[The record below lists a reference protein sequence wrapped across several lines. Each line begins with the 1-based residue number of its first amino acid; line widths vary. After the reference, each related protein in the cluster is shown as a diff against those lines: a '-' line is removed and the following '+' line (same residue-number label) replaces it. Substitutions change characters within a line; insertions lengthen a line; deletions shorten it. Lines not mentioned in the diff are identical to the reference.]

1 MAYERLASLV
11 NEPGGE
17 RLAEE
22 WMAVILKALLVH
34 GASWADAAEVI
45 GQAAPPN
52 LDRRTMT
59 AIKRKLLG
67 YGEVE
72 PTRSLAGTEKR
83 VLLLG
88 WDRISADEGHEY
100 LLPLP
105 PALASVRYKRRLTV
119 TLGWISPVNLRHR
132 AYRKAAL
139 FLDLPAPRLR
149 EALGLG
155 TAEVDRNDSARG
167 TIQHMVFEGDDAI
180 PFVDGAELMLKVN
193 CRADAGKLETPF
205 DMPLPS
211 RSKLLIPSRLTSTRK
226 SCSESG
232 HVPAC
237 RQQATDGT
245 GGLYH
250 CPSSGLRCA
259 ATPLSTF

>member
-193 CRADAGKLETPF
+193 CRADAGKLETPVRYALAVTLEVA
-205 DMPLPS
+205 DPVQ
-211 RSKLLIPSRLTSTRK
+211 IDIY
-226 SCSESG
+226 SEILQRVRARARVS
-232 HVPAC
+232 
-237 RQQATDGT
+237 ATGN
-245 GGLYH
+245 
-250 CPSSGLRCA
+250 
-259 ATPLSTF
+259 